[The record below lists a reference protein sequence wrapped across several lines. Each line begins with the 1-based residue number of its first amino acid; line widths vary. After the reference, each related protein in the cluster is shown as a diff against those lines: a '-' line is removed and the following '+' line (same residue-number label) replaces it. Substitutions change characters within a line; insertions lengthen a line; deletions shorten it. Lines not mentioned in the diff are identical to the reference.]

1 MVSIVR
7 SIAALWPFMEI
18 PAASAAVI

>member
-18 PAASAAVI
+18 SAASAAVI